1 MEFAVV
7 RVNRTT
13 FDVFQGKQWGDWS
26 RLRSGRNGVYVA
38 KGRSLS
44 HATTKAL
51 AAAINP
57 FNATQLVTLQ

>member
-1 MEFAVV
+1 MEFQVV

-51 AAAINP
+51 AANIDPA
-57 FNATQLVTLQ
+57 NATQLVAL